1 MALSYSIVNDS
12 LFARMHGAVYSITKI
27 EQAERR
33 LKEKK
38 QYLEDVQNE
47 YRLLEEDA
55 YNTYKREVIYM
66 RIPPS
71 FVDKAR
77 KWLAMINNKEN
88 KIDKRKH
95 YEEKD
100 IFEWLTKELKT
111 LFGKDDIKI
120 TNIMQY
126 GLGSSANLICF
137 TCQGHK
143 FELFI
148 PIIQNVSLQDY
159 QHQGDYAFKMHISN
173 NDKENILEVIDYT
186 FEEDE
191 LKDILNSWLSKQ
203 IPNALLPKES
213 KDDKNKN

>member
-1 MALSYSIVNDS
+1 MALSHGMANDS
-12 LFARMHGAVYSITKI
+12 LFARIQGAVYSITKI

-38 QYLEDVQNE
+38 HYLEDVQNE

-66 RIPPS
+66 RIPP
-71 FVDKAR
+71 
-77 KWLAMINNKEN
+77 WLRMINDKEN

-143 FELFI
+143 FELYI
-148 PIIQNVSLQDY
+148 PVMQNVSLQDY
-159 QHQGDYAFKMHISN
+159 QNQGDYVFKMHISN
-173 NDKENILEVIDYT
+173 NDKENILEVFDYT

-191 LKDILNSWLSKQ
+191 LKDILNNWLSKQ